1 MACDLNCFKCT
12 YDDCINVG
20 ELNNAIY
27 CRKWYEKNK
36 EKKRAYQ
43 REYAR
48 KKRAEQKLKAVGKDG
63 VKCQEKEIISN

>member
-1 MACDLNCFKCT
+1 MCDLKCEQCT
-12 YDDCINVG
+12 YDDCINDG

-27 CRKWYEKNK
+27 CRNWYEKNK

-48 KKRAEQKLKAVGKDG
+48 KKRAEAKLRKG
-63 VKCQEKEIISN
+63 VIN